1 MTAQIPDLVMFN
13 GIAYTLA
20 AIDGH
25 GLFDPA
31 DHGLQVVPTSTAN
44 YRGYQAH
51 YAVRDGRLLLTAL
64 HDVGLR
70 DAVEGTSPDTL
81 PRVAGRT
88 PLWQGYSLAYDNLDL
103 EVPFSGGLLIADG
116 FIHEL
121 YVHMGFHPAW
131 KFRRVHELIVEDGRI
146 IRTHDRSDEIA
157 AVRET
162 MAARDRPD
170 PADGD
175 GLKSWIA
182 RTFERDYGRSLGH

>member
-1 MTAQIPDLVMFN
+1 MTAQISDVVTFD
-13 GIAYTLA
+13 GTAYTLA

-25 GLFDPA
+25 GLFDPD

-64 HDVGLR
+64 HDVGLS
-70 DAVEGTSPDTL
+70 DAVEGTSPDAL

-88 PLWQGYSLAYDNLDL
+88 PTWQGYSLAYDDLNL
-103 EVPFSGGLLIADG
+103 EMPFSGGLLIADG

-131 KFRRVHELIVEDGRI
+131 KFRRVHELIIENGRVTG
-146 IRTHDRSDEIA
+146 THDRSDEIA

-162 MAARDRPD
+162 MAGRDRPD
-170 PADGD
+170 PVAGD
-175 GLKSWIA
+175 SLRSWIA
-182 RTFERDYGRSLGH
+182 RTFERDYARSLGD

>member
-25 GLFDPA
+25 GLFDPD

-64 HDVGLR
+64 HDVGLS

-88 PLWQGYSLAYDNLDL
+88 PTWQGYSLAYDDLDL
-103 EVPFSGGLLIADG
+103 EVPFSGGLLIGDG
-116 FIHEL
+116 FIDEL

-131 KFRRVHELIVEDGRI
+131 KFRRVHELIIIDGRV

-170 PADGD
+170 PADRD